1 MSEHDKK
8 ESETIT
14 ITIPKKIEVS
24 NIPIDKNEKP
34 WMSDNEY
41 TKEYKDFIYE
51 LDIIVNY
58 IGLRMTQIPELKENT
73 LKRALTFE
81 SIIKLIALKVQISG
95 MHYSSILQTLLAEY
109 YYAININKEMYQ
121 YAKE

>member
-34 WMSDNEY
+34 WMSVNEY

-81 SIIKLIALKVQISG
+81 SSEQL
-95 MHYSSILQTLLAEY
+95 
-109 YYAININKEMYQ
+109 
-121 YAKE
+121 